1 MSDSGAGRIAGK
13 MKWHVYCEPQK
24 PGTLMTLGSILT
36 TPDDLESSLNSAHGL
51 KPFSPDQIYDQT
63 DAVRRVFKSELTSS
77 LEGRIKAVL
86 PVNPFIGAGGGS
98 EGQWAKNNAVTGE
111 ALGISARSV
120 LLHAVRD
127 YLESQLTLPSVER
140 YIKEWGF
147 RKSLYVIVGVAT
159 CKKLSINETTST
171 HRGGTIDGDAQIA
184 LAGAEA
190 GAVIS
195 LSSGRERGS
204 GVEIEQEC
212 DFAYRMREFVYSKR
226 KKQLKE
232 ASRDVTDGALFKLND
247 DEALSVRLGHRE
259 EVGNTLLHPKDAPD
273 QVYDEEIPVLDYIE
287 DFDEEFGADS
297 TLIA

>member
-1 MSDSGAGRIAGK
+1 MA
-13 MKWHVYCEPQK
+13 
-24 PGTLMTLGSILT
+24 LGSILT
-36 TPDDLESSLNSAHGL
+36 TPDDLESSLNFAHGL
-51 KPFSPDQIYDQT
+51 KPFPPDQIYDQT

-86 PVNPFIGAGGGS
+86 PVNPFMGAGGGP

-120 LLHAVRD
+120 LPQAVRD

-159 CKKLSINETTST
+159 CKKLSINDTSST
-171 HRGGTIDGDAQIA
+171 HRGGTIDGDAQIV

-190 GAVIS
+190 GAGIS
-195 LSSGRERGS
+195 LSSGSERGS
-204 GVEIEQEC
+204 GLEIEREC
-212 DFAYRMREFVYSKR
+212 DFAYRVREFIYSKR
-226 KKQLKE
+226 KKQLKA

-247 DEALSVRLGHRE
+247 DEPLSVRLEPRE
-259 EVGNTLLHPKDAPD
+259 EVGNTLLHSKEHPD

-287 DFDEEFGADS
+287 EFDEEFDADS
-297 TLIA
+297 TLVT